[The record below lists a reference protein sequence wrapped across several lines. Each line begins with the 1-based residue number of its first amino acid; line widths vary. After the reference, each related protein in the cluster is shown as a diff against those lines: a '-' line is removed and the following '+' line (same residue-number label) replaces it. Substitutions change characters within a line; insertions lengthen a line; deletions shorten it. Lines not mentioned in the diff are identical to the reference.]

1 MLKSLSQLDASAP
14 LARESVLVV
23 DDDADIRA
31 LLTAVLEEAGYDVRV
46 AADGAEAL
54 EVLATW
60 RPGAV
65 LLDLWMPRLD
75 GWAFCERLAARPDM
89 EDVAV
94 VAMSA
99 AANLRRPCRGVRPG
113 ATLEKPLNVPELLA
127 TLWVA
132 TNP

>member
-1 MLKSLSQLDASAP
+1 MLSPLPQLEASAP

-23 DDDADIRA
+23 DEDAGIRA
-31 LLTAVLEEAGYDVRV
+31 FLTAALEEAGYEVRA

-54 EVLATW
+54 DVLATW

-75 GWAFCERLAARPDM
+75 GWAFCERLAARPDL
-89 EDVAV
+89 DGVAV

-99 AANLRRPCRGVRPG
+99 AENLRRPCRGVRPG
-113 ATLEKPLNVPELLA
+113 ATLEKPFDLADLLA
-127 TLWVA
+127 AVWVV